1 MLSTWAKHRTQHKY
15 DWRFFKGRD
24 LNDNFKVSL
33 TFASLICYS
42 HSNYPIVTSPSKHRL
57 ALSSICGSGNA
68 SMVTIKIYTRGGK
81 QREYCVRMDQQ
92 REVQQQMQ
100 AEQGHRVRIE

>member
-1 MLSTWAKHRTQHKY
+1 MS
-15 DWRFFKGRD
+15 
-24 LNDNFKVSL
+24 
-33 TFASLICYS
+33 
-42 HSNYPIVTSPSKHRL
+42 SPSKHRL

-92 REVQQQMQ
+92 RDVEWQMLAKQ
-100 AEQGHRVRIE
+100 EHRVRIEQIHLKGEKDEP